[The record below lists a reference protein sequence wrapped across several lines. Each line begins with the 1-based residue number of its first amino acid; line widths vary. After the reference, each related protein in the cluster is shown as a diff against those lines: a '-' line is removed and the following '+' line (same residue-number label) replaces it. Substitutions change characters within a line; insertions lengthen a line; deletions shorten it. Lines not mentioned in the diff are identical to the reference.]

1 MSHLPL
7 KRYFHV
13 TAFCSVFHSWK
24 QRVGGRGRGEERRAP
39 LVLMEGVKL
48 MTNVETKSPFQQC
61 GVQNCTP
68 TVHVK

>member
-1 MSHLPL
+1 MET
-7 KRYFHV
+7 K
-13 TAFCSVFHSWK
+13 SWGEG
-24 QRVGGRGRGEERRAP
+24 VGEERRAP
-39 LVLMEGVKL
+39 LGLLEGAKL